1 MHAEFRPVASSD
13 RIQALD
19 VVRGVA
25 LLGIALMNVEF
36 FNRPIGDLDAG
47 LPLGATGLD

>member
-1 MHAEFRPVASSD
+1 MHAEFRPVASDD

-36 FNRPIGDLDAG
+36 FKDRKSVV
-47 LPLGATGLD
+47 